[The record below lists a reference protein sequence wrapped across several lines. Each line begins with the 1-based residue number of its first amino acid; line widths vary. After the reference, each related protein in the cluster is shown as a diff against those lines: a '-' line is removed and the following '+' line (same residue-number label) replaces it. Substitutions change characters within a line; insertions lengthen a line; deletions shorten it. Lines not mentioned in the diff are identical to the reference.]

1 MKRWTLGITLVGLL
15 SLPVSAQSLFD
26 TLQKHDGR
34 AYPGKMS
41 FSNKA
46 NDEMNQPM
54 LMTVKVVSESEI
66 RVPFQ
71 VGENKS
77 RTWILTRTAEGITLK
92 HDHRH
97 DDGTPDELT
106 NYGGTDSNVQLGNQL
121 IFPADQETIT
131 MLPEAAT
138 NAWSLRLSPDGKQLF
153 YYLERHKQPRFEA
166 VFDLS
171 NIDS

>member
-1 MKRWTLGITLVGLL
+1 MKRWTLGIAIVSFLA
-15 SLPVSAQSLFD
+15 LPASAQSLFE
-26 TLQKHDGR
+26 TLQKHDGQS
-34 AYPGKMS
+34 YSGKMS
-41 FSNKA
+41 FSNKP
-46 NDEMNQPM
+46 NDEMNKPM
-54 LMTVKVVSESEI
+54 QMTVKVISENEI

-77 RTWILTRTAEGITLK
+77 RTWILTRSADGVTLK

-97 DDGTPDELT
+97 EDGTPDELT
-106 NYGGTDSNVQLGNQL
+106 NYGGTDGNVQLGNQL

-153 YYLERHKQPRFEA
+153 YYLERHKLPRFEA

-171 NIDS
+171 NIES